1 MLLQLR
7 VRRPRELALLAV
19 AKGAIRLFGAAGLWV
34 LASAAYSDN
43 AAAPVPGPGQAE
55 ALTSVL
61 VNMATQYRTAGSA
74 ERGRLKTSMLN
85 TAATRL
91 DLLGSLMEDNAG
103 EVLAAALPASARSAL
118 PSFLAPYLEQDAQ
131 IDGTLEILH
140 EDSDDGSRYHYF
152 LHSTGARYSLH
163 FSGSPPDHLL
173 TGATI
178 RVKGVQVQNMLALGD
193 TTTSVQQLAA
203 APAPTTLGEQRTA
216 VILVN
221 FSDAPT
227 QPYTPDSARS
237 AIFGTTSSFFLENS
251 YQQTWL
257 AGDVYGWFTIPVSS
271 TTCDYS
277 SIASYAQSAATAAGV
292 NLSSYA
298 HQVYAFPQNA
308 CGWWGLSSVGGTPS
322 QSWINGTFELGVLA
336 HELGHGEGLWHSH
349 SLDCGTTAV
358 IGSNCLTNEYGDI
371 VDMMGASHLAHYNAF
386 QKERLGWLNYGV
398 SPPITTI
405 LADGTYTIDTY
416 ETAGSGPKAL
426 KILKST
432 DPTTGQRTWYYV
444 ESRQASGFDS
454 FLSDPYKAPPPQNVT
469 SGVLVHFGTEGNGNT
484 DFLLD
489 MTPATPVYYWWYDPA
504 LVAGQTFTD
513 PNTGLTITT
522 SWVSSTGAGVTVQF
536 GKTVSANSPTVSVS
550 TNQSSYTRG
559 QTASVTVK
567 VTSGGSPVAKAAV
580 GFTIIKSSGSKVTA
594 SATTGSNGTATYK
607 LRLSKQDPVG
617 TYQADA
623 SATAN
628 GQSATAATTFTVQ

>member
-1 MLLQLR
+1 MLLRFR
-7 VRRPRELALLAV
+7 VRGPTERALLAIT
-19 AKGAIRLFGAAGLWV
+19 KGAIRLFGVAGLSV
-34 LASAAYSDN
+34 LASAAYSHN
-43 AAAPVPGPGQAE
+43 AAEPVPDSGQTE
-55 ALTSVL
+55 ALTSAL
-61 VNMATQYRTAGSA
+61 VNMAMQYGTAGTA
-74 ERGRLKTSMLN
+74 ERERLKSSMLN

-91 DLLGSLMEDNAG
+91 DVLGSLMEDNPG
-103 EVLAAALPASARSAL
+103 EVLAAALPGPVRSAL
-118 PSFLAPYLEQDAQ
+118 PSLLAAYLEQDAQ

-152 LHSTGARYSLH
+152 LHSNGTHYSLH
-163 FSGSPPDHLL
+163 FSGSSPDHLL

-203 APAPTTLGEQRTA
+203 APAPTTLGEQRTV

-271 TTCDYS
+271 TSCDYA
-277 SIASYAQSAATAAGV
+277 SIASYAQSAATVAGV
-292 NLSSYA
+292 NLSFYA

-308 CGWWGLSSVGGTPS
+308 SCGWWGLSSVGGTPS
-322 QSWINGTFELGVLA
+322 QSWINGAFELGVLA

-349 SLDCGTTAV
+349 SLDCGTAAIV
-358 IGSNCLTNEYGDI
+358 GPNCATDEYGDI
-371 VDMMGASHLAHYNAF
+371 VDMMGASHWAHYNAF

-398 SPPITTI
+398 LPPITTV
-405 LADGTYTIDTY
+405 LADGTYTIDAY
-416 ETAGSGPKAL
+416 ETVGSGPKAL
-426 KILKST
+426 KVLKST
-432 DPTTGQRTWYYV
+432 DPSTGQRTWYYV
-444 ESRQASGFDS
+444 ESRQASGFDR
-454 FLSDPYKAPPPQNVT
+454 FLSDPSTAPQNVT
-469 SGVLVHFGTEGNGNT
+469 IGVLVHTGTESSGNSA
-484 DFLLD
+484 FLLD

-504 LVAGQTFTD
+504 LAAGQTFTD

-522 SWVSSTGAGVTVQF
+522 SWVSSTGAGVTVHL
-536 GKTVSANSPTVSVS
+536 GTTTSANPASVSVS

-559 QTASVTVK
+559 QTAYITAK

-580 GFTIIKSSGSKVTA
+580 SFTIIKSTGSKVTA
-594 SATTGSNGTATYK
+594 SATTGSNGIATYK
-607 LRLSKQDPVG
+607 LRLSNKDPVG

-623 SATAN
+623 NATAN
-628 GQSATAATTFTVQ
+628 GQSVAAATTFTVQ